1 MSGIAALIIVL
12 VTLFVPPIGVLAV
25 AGCSM
30 GKPMLP
36 LSNSQLLT
44 ISSLDF
50 IVNILLT
57 ILGFLPGLI
66 HGLYVLYV
74 YYDRRDQLAQ
84 GRPLTSRA
92 PGVYSDKVQNPSG
105 YGTM

>member
-1 MSGIAALIIVL
+1 MSGIAALLIVL

-25 AGCSM
+25 AGCGM
-30 GKPMLP
+30 
-36 LSNSQLLT
+36 
-44 ISSLDF
+44 DF

-66 HGLYVLYV
+66 HGLYVLYI
-74 YYDRRDQLAQ
+74 YYDRRDQMAS
-84 GRPLTSRA
+84 GRPVSGRA
-92 PGVYSDKVQNPSG
+92 PGIYSDKVQHPHG